1 MGQERM
7 TPGYELLQLSDTHI
21 FASRE
26 EVREGVAT
34 FDCLRRTLDHA
45 MDNTDP
51 DVVLLTG
58 DIAEDYSREAYQTV
72 REVLSEIGKPVYCL
86 PGNHDH
92 LGRMVETL
100 SSPPFHFLETLRM
113 GPWMVPMLSTW
124 DGDRGGGCLGNDEL
138 ARLASELEST
148 DADHV
153 MVCLHH
159 CPVDVGSAWLDAVGL
174 DDGQELLTLVERYPR
189 VRAVL
194 CGHIHQELDVVHR
207 GVRLLGSP
215 STCYQFKPGSI
226 RFTLDDRASGYRS
239 LKLFED
245 GHIETRVGRVDS

>member
-1 MGQERM
+1 M

-21 FASRE
+21 FARRE

-45 MDNTDP
+45 MDKADP

-58 DIAEDYSREAYQTV
+58 DIAEDYSREAYETV
-72 REVLSEIGKPVYCL
+72 RELLGEIGKPVYCL

-100 SSPPFHFLETLRM
+100 SAPPFHFMETLRM

-124 DGDRGGGCLGNDEL
+124 DGDRGGGRLGEDEL
-138 ARLASELEST
+138 ARLTRELESS

-159 CPVDVGSAWLDAVGL
+159 CPIDVGSDWLDAVGL
-174 DDGQELLTLVERYPR
+174 DDGAELLGLVQQYPR

-194 CGHIHQELDVVHR
+194 CGHIHQELDVVHH

-215 STCYQFKPGSI
+215 STCYQFLPGSV
-226 RFTLDDRASGYRS
+226 RFTLDDRASGYRM
-239 LKLFED
+239 LRLFED
-245 GHIETRVGRVDS
+245 GHIETRVGRVDT